1 MFAVFVI
8 TLFGCSEG
16 LDDCD
21 MIQQVQLPATTHQ
34 QCMIAAQ
41 EIMTTTRIDYPS
53 AAANCSDEGVG
64 GAVQFDVA
72 DSGETPYAYGSRR

>member
-21 MIQQVQLPATTHQ
+21 MIQQVQLPAQTHQ
-34 QCMIAAQ
+34 ECMIAAQ

-53 AAANCSDEGVG
+53 AAADCSDKGEG
-64 GAVQFDVA
+64 GAAQFDVA
-72 DSGETPYAYGSRR
+72 DSGAAPYLYNSGR